1 MFDDIRSDDGRKVDG
16 HKRERGVRPEAERPL
31 SDREVPLPRPE
42 TARVLSPAIHA
53 WLDGELPEAAVR
65 SGETQQDVEFWK
77 RMAEVTEARRHLAT
91 PTHVQQ
97 RIMDALPN
105 TVPQLI
111 TPWWRREFVITPAA
125 ALGAA
130 GALIALTA
138 AVTALLVVIVHR

>member
-31 SDREVPLPRPE
+31 ADREVPLARPD
-42 TARVLSPAIHA
+42 TARLLSPAIHA
-53 WLDGELPEAAVR
+53 WLDGELPEAVVR
-65 SGETQQDVEFWK
+65 RGDTQRDVDFWK
-77 RMAEVTEARRHLAT
+77 RMAE
-91 PTHVQQ
+91 
-97 RIMDALPN
+97 
-105 TVPQLI
+105 VPQLI

-138 AVTALLVVIVHR
+138 AVTALLVVIVHG